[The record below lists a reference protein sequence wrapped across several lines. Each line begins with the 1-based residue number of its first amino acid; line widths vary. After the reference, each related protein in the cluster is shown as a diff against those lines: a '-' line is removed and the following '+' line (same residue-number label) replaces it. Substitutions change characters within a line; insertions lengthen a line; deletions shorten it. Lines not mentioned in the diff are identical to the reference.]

1 VLPNF
6 IRISCRIPIKNR
18 IFHSNWRFH
27 NIAKNT
33 NTSGILTST
42 IISKSGINDVSP
54 KEIVL
59 TDKQSPALRSS
70 AVAGKC
76 TVSNGGISLFS

>member
-18 IFHSNWRFH
+18 IFHSNWRFR

-42 IISKSGINDVSP
+42 IISKSGISDVSP

-59 TDKQSPALRSS
+59 TDKHSS
-70 AVAGKC
+70 TRISSVVAGKC
-76 TVSNGGISLFS
+76 TVNNAGISLFS